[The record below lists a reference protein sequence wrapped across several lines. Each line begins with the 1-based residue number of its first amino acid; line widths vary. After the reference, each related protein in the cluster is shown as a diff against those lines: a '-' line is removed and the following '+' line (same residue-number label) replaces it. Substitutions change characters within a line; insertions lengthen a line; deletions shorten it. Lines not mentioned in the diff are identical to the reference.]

1 MHLLQVILS
10 LLLLV
15 NSRTAYAVAELSGL
29 IIHQK
34 TLKILDC
41 AFEPCVFMAFA
52 AMELHNGLFT
62 MNEQRL
68 GSGLANDVFSF
79 CFILAFLIGSYTI
92 GYFWGSNIDLFEHL
106 AANFIRST
114 TLAVAVV
121 IPCIDNVASYAM
133 GQLRKLWE
141 HRRAVLSIGAALALA
156 FPCCHLVATHI
167 KSILLYGLV
176 FALVIA
182 FAISA
187 LVLVIGVAKG
197 FFILASCIVSAYLNP
212 SNISANRIRPSEHT
226 RVPVTSRNVSNS
238 KVHGN
243 SHVNLQDSEI
253 SSKHDCSPSNNN
265 GHIGSSPVSN
275 GQSSAPKPSSSPQTD
290 SGKSSGCSAAK
301 SNGHTR
307 ANSGSSGSSKPS
319 VPRST
324 SSDQPSRPST
334 RTSVSEPIDH
344 EQCLHNVRVFQ
355 MALEQVANENTQL
368 AADKTELST
377 ENAHLKSDN
386 EGLRRQMFMAE
397 ENFEEHLKSLKYL
410 EAANA
415 ELRIQLEHQCRLNLK
430 KDAEFDERIK
440 TFINNFFPQF
450 DDIASSS
457 LPTTPSSGYYLPS
470 SSKTPT
476 NATGS
481 PVSHLS
487 IITNESSTPRGP
499 QSPATVSSGPS
510 LPFSPAT
517 PSTCSRIV
525 SPNSLR
531 KPFRNCTP
539 GRPGLPT
546 PEALNRKPD
555 PTVKMVGPSTP
566 ATVSSGFSL
575 PCPSEFSAQSSSAIS
590 PALLV
595 HLPARVGNGPGLTSP
610 LPMLIGDKLPRP
622 ERLSTPSTVSSG
634 TALPVPTPTT
644 KSSSTKP
651 VPVKSL
657 LRPNGA
663 RFSRNS
669 RYESPLARLSSIKR
683 ALSLRR
689 SGFATPE
696 NIDRP
701 QRFSNFLDFEDSPA
715 TVSSSSTL
723 PMPSP
728 GNNSSTCDPFI

>member
-68 GSGLANDVFSF
+68 GSGLANGSYFLLSKPCLGDTDETTDVFSF

-575 PCPSEFSAQSSSAIS
+575 P
-590 PALLV
+590 L
-595 HLPARVGNGPGLTSP
+595 
-610 LPMLIGDKLPRP
+610 
-622 ERLSTPSTVSSG
+622 SSG